1 MENKYNDMSK
11 KIEEFEQFIKTAKI
25 SDREKVSALD
35 RMITI
40 AEYTATI
47 LKSNCNKADVVKELE
62 EKIKSLK
69 IIRYKTVSKMFEPT
83 KSNNEENIM

>member
-47 LKSNCNKADVVKELE
+47 LKSNSNKADVVKELE